1 MSLTIEQNEEF
12 NRLRNELINLTT
24 AFHQLA
30 RDVGAEPMADGD
42 PTVPVG
48 PTPPIQSIPDDIAAG
63 IGMPADAA
71 TIAWKKT
78 QAAL

>member
-1 MSLTIEQNEEF
+1 VSLTIEQNEEF

-30 RDVGAEPMADGD
+30 RDVGAEPMAEGD
-42 PTVPVG
+42 PIVPVG
-48 PTPPIQSIPDDIAAG
+48 PIPPFQSIPDDIAAG
-63 IGMPADAA
+63 IG
-71 TIAWKKT
+71 TTTAWKKT